1 MGQVAHL
8 RRSRSL
14 GPAVSCALAVLLAL
28 CFADAASAA
37 TVNVCPGSPLP
48 TVQAGVNAAAAGDT
62 IQVCAGTFAE
72 QVMVTKSVKL
82 VGAGS
87 AQTTIVLPRPV
98 TGTQDVV
105 TIDGT
110 GGGVDVE
117 ISGFTIKGLAPTGE
131 CAPAGTT
138 YLLSGI
144 YVRNGA
150 NANIHDNVITGMR
163 GDPLDGCQKG
173 SGIRV
178 GRAATPTSGTAT
190 ITNNT
195 ISDYQKTGIIV
206 DNAGSAATITG
217 NTITGVG
224 PTNVVAQNGM
234 QISRGAVATVSGN
247 RVSGNA
253 YTGSG
258 FTSTGLLLFG
268 SLGKVAVSGNTF
280 SANDVG
286 ISVAQ
291 VLPPPSEATAVRT
304 NTISGGKF
312 GISVT
317 GPTTA
322 VQIEENKI
330 TGASDTGIDVGVDA
344 AGNLLRG
351 NEASG
356 ADPNT
361 AGEFDCHDRSVG
373 ARSSGT
379 DNIWIDNTGAVALPD
394 GICSPKSAPPGPP
407 VEVEPPQV
415 IVLPPSPP
423 NGPVV
428 QPPQPA
434 GPVAEAKAD
443 EVIAKMRDKQLSSC
457 TIELRARGQQNLVVA
472 RGFAR
477 APAGGRGQM
486 VIKLDVQPK
495 GEQLLDRSFGGVLV
509 NVHAI
514 CRTATGETV
523 NGVKGARA
531 VLAIERVVTT
541 PGSWLPDLAV
551 LTPVGESFVA
561 GLARK
566 LVAIEGIRCDGY
578 TATWPAS
585 PVDPMV
591 LSRQRAQLVCA
602 QLKRAGHF
610 KATARIVPHGTAN
623 PIASNDTE
631 MGRAANRRA
640 VITFVHRL
648 GVRKSNARV

>member
-110 GGGVDVE
+110 SGGVDVE

-247 RVSGNA
+247 RVSGEHVH
-253 YTGSG
+253 
-258 FTSTGLLLFG
+258 GLGVHVDRAAALRFARQGGRLRQHVQRQRRRH
-268 SLGKVAVSGNTF
+268 LGRAG
-280 SANDVG
+280 AAP
-286 ISVAQ
+286 AQ
-291 VLPPPSEATAVRT
+291 
-304 NTISGGKF
+304 
-312 GISVT
+312 
-317 GPTTA
+317 
-322 VQIEENKI
+322 
-330 TGASDTGIDVGVDA
+330 
-344 AGNLLRG
+344 RG
-351 NEASG
+351 DRG
-356 ADPNT
+356 AD
-361 AGEFDCHDRSVG
+361 EHHLR
-373 ARSSGT
+373 R
-379 DNIWIDNTGAVALPD
+379 
-394 GICSPKSAPPGPP
+394 
-407 VEVEPPQV
+407 QV
-415 IVLPPSPP
+415 
-423 NGPVV
+423 
-428 QPPQPA
+428 
-434 GPVAEAKAD
+434 
-443 EVIAKMRDKQLSSC
+443 
-457 TIELRARGQQNLVVA
+457 
-472 RGFAR
+472 
-477 APAGGRGQM
+477 
-486 VIKLDVQPK
+486 
-495 GEQLLDRSFGGVLV
+495 
-509 NVHAI
+509 
-514 CRTATGETV
+514 
-523 NGVKGARA
+523 
-531 VLAIERVVTT
+531 
-541 PGSWLPDLAV
+541 PGSP
-551 LTPVGESFVA
+551 S
-561 GLARK
+561 
-566 LVAIEGIRCDGY
+566 
-578 TATWPAS
+578 
-585 PVDPMV
+585 
-591 LSRQRAQLVCA
+591 
-602 QLKRAGHF
+602 
-610 KATARIVPHGTAN
+610 TAR
-623 PIASNDTE
+623 
-631 MGRAANRRA
+631 
-640 VITFVHRL
+640 RL
-648 GVRKSNARV
+648 RC